1 MGSRFWILQ
10 EGLRKFTK
18 IAAGTKITEYM
29 FATAFGFMLT
39 YVSGTAT
46 IIQAP
51 YPPFGL
57 ASVSFL
63 GVSSYLVFV
72 GLYYSA
78 ITVSQDIRLR
88 QAIRKVATNE
98 LKLIDSM
105 GTAQMEQDLQRRV
118 LKIAKATSDSMQEE
132 SGFQSS
138 MTEDEMKEYLQ
149 IVLEERKRTSYQNAD
164 VNQSKSKEDIDKHD

>member
-1 MGSRFWILQ
+1 
-10 EGLRKFTK
+10 
-18 IAAGTKITEYM
+18 M

-63 GVSSYLVFV
+63 GVSLVS
-72 GLYYSA
+72 GLCGDYTIQL

-98 LKLIDSM
+98 S
-105 GTAQMEQDLQRRV
+105 
-118 LKIAKATSDSMQEE
+118 KI
-132 SGFQSS
+132 
-138 MTEDEMKEYLQ
+138 
-149 IVLEERKRTSYQNAD
+149 N
-164 VNQSKSKEDIDKHD
+164 